1 MMRWKFVLGGVVALA
16 LGLRLLG
23 IDFGLPLHLHPD
35 EWSQVETARN
45 MLGGDLN
52 PHFFRYSSLTIYQL
66 FVTDGALT
74 VAQNVGAML
83 TTASFFLT
91 GRWLSAVYG
100 AGTVAVVFW
109 LGTLMLNRTAG
120 LIAAL
125 ILAISAAA
133 VQQAHY
139 ATVDTALVFWMLLA
153 LGLGVWAFKDEGRS
167 WLPAGVAAGIAIG
180 TKYPGVVILAPLF
193 LLMFWR
199 MTKIP
204 FDARARVGGR
214 GLAVGIGVIG
224 VVIFLG
230 LTIVPPAQLA
240 KLAQAWTTD
249 GDLNIEYVN
258 LINSS
263 WRLGQILG
271 LGLAA
276 LGLALFFSERTRR
289 GLFRFARPE
298 LVWFSVAVVGTFL
311 ISSPFVL
318 FDLPSAARDIF
329 FEYRHMQLGNAAD
342 YAVSDPIYVS
352 LLPTSFFPDPL
363 YYWNWFLGGNGWVVV
378 GVSAVGLVGLAR
390 KNRAEFFA
398 TALLFVLILFSI
410 THGANKA
417 DRYGLMLLPILY
429 LWVGVGVVTIASA
442 LRTSWQTSGQWALT
456 AIVLILPL
464 LATRT
469 MFVNEFLLPD
479 TRSLAWQW
487 MDTHLPQDAT
497 IVREDYT
504 PDVEDV
510 AAHMTVRVRAS
521 AFQSLTLTEWQQ
533 QHVEYLVIGKNRDWY
548 NAERERYPAIAGEYD
563 DLGKNAQLLA
573 SFSAAEG
580 QSVGPPIW
588 IYRVP

>member
-1 MMRWKFVLGGVVALA
+1 MRWKFALVGLVALA
-16 LGLRLLG
+16 LGVRLLG
-23 IDFGLPLHLHPD
+23 INFGLPLQLHPD

-66 FVTDGALT
+66 FVIDGALT
-74 VAQNVGAML
+74 FAQNVGAML
-83 TTASFFLT
+83 TTAAFFLT
-91 GRWLSAVYG
+91 GRLLSAVYG
-100 AGTVAVVFW
+100 AGTVIIMFW
-109 LGTLMLNRTAG
+109 LGTLMLNRAAG

-125 ILAISAAA
+125 LLAISAAA

-153 LGLGVWAFKDEGRS
+153 LGLGLWAFGGQARS
-167 WLPAGVAAGIAIG
+167 WLPAGVAAGLAIG
-180 TKYPGVVILAPLF
+180 TKYPGVVILAPLL

-199 MTKIP
+199 MTRIP
-204 FDARARVGGR
+204 VDATARVGER
-214 GLAVGIGVIG
+214 GLAVGIAVMGTL
-224 VVIFLG
+224 IFLG
-230 LTIVPPAQLA
+230 LTIVPPTQLA
-240 KLAQAWTTD
+240 SLARAWTTD
-249 GDLNIEYVN
+249 GDLNIEYLN

-271 LGLAA
+271 LGLLA
-276 LGLALFFSERTRR
+276 LGLVLLISERTRR

-298 LVWFSVAVVGTFL
+298 LAWFCVAVVGTFL

-342 YAVSDPIYVS
+342 YAVSDPIYGS

-363 YYWNWFLGGNGWVVV
+363 YYWNWFLDGNGWVVV
-378 GVSAVGLVGLAR
+378 GVSVVGLIGLAR
-390 KNRAEFFA
+390 KNRAAFVV
-398 TALLFVLILFSI
+398 TALLFLLILFSI

-417 DRYGLMLLPILY
+417 DRYGLMLLPMEYAWASAGI
-429 LWVGVGVVTIASA
+429 VTIASA
-442 LRTSWQTSGQWALT
+442 LRPSWQTRGQWAFA
-456 AIVLILPL
+456 AIVLIIPL

-469 MFVNEFLLPD
+469 MLTNDFLLPD

-487 MDTHLPQDAT
+487 MDAHIPQDAT
-497 IVREDYT
+497 IVREDDT

-510 AAHMTVRVRAS
+510 ATHMTVHVTAS
-521 AFQSLTLTEWQQ
+521 AFQKLSLTEWQQ
-533 QHVEYLVIGKNRDWY
+533 QHVEYIVIGKNRDWY
-548 NAERERYPAIAGEYD
+548 DAERALYPAIAGEYD
-563 DLGKNAQLLA
+563 YLEKNAQLLA
-573 SFSAAEG
+573 TFTATDG